1 MLNSRLIV
9 VFILSL
15 MMRYS
20 AVVSLLFLLC
30 PFLLVAEGTIPIT
43 ESEDA
48 PTSAP
53 VEVLG
58 ALFASGEWSNPEGRR
73 LIFTPLPEFSN
84 AVYVE
89 LWGQGE
95 QALPEYQSV
104 WKFHDINGELRWQ
117 FWRITTPD
125 AFVGIHED
133 PKRRDELWMYQL
145 RELDCCEMLVTPSE
159 HGFVAVTRHECCLLR
174 SDEESPAILS
184 ATVKPGEFSFET
196 KVQGE
201 SMTLVFLAFEEK

>member
-1 MLNSRLIV
+1 MR
-9 VFILSL
+9 SL
-15 MMRYS
+15 
-20 AVVSLLFLLC
+20 ALASLLFLVF
-30 PFLLVAEGTIPIT
+30 PAFSFAQGGTPT
-43 ESEDA
+43 TATADA

-53 VEVLG
+53 VEILG

-73 LIFTPLPEFSN
+73 LLFTPLPEFSN

-89 LWGQGE
+89 LWGLGE

-104 WKFHDINGELRWQ
+104 WKFHDVNGELRWQ

-145 RELDCCEMLVTPSE
+145 RELDCCEMLVTPAE
-159 HGFVAVTRHECCLLR
+159 HGFVAVTRHECCVLR
-174 SDEESPAILS
+174 SDEATPAILS
-184 ATVKPGEFSFET
+184 ATVKPGEITFET

-201 SMTLVFLAFEEK
+201 SLTLVFQAPEEK